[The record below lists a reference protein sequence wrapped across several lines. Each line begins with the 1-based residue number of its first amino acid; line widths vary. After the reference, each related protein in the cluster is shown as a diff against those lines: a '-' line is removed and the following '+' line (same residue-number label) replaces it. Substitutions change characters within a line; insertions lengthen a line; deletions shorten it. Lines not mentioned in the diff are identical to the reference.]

1 MKNLKCTPTYFHMC
15 DFACLNE
22 VDELRKCKLKKKDLY
37 IKNYVYS
44 DLSKGNIQFLKD
56 FKYWEAIVWNR
67 AAVLSN

>member
-1 MKNLKCTPTYFHMC
+1 MGENLKCTPVYFHMC

-22 VDELRKCKLKKKDLY
+22 VDELRQCKLKKNLY
-37 IKNYVYS
+37 IKNSVYS

-56 FKYWEAIVWNR
+56 LNYWEAIVQNR